1 MYRTLKYTVV
11 TAVAAAAL
19 ATSPALAK
27 PLTGGAAAPQSLHPD
42 SSRAHYRD
50 LFYRT
55 DDAFTVRP
63 IPTTPA
69 PAQPRPVAETPPAE
83 DGDTNGALLIGLGL
97 AGAGVVVGAAG
108 AMRRRR
114 VAV

>member
-1 MYRTLKYTVV
+1 MPHNLKYAVA

-27 PLTGGAAAPQSLHPD
+27 PLTGGAAAPSPPPD
-42 SSRAHYRD
+42 SVQAHYRD
-50 LFYRT
+50 LFYRN
-55 DDAFTVRP
+55 DDVFTVRP
-63 IPTTPA
+63 IPTTAP
-69 PAQPRPVAETPPAE
+69 PAQSRPVAAPPAD
-83 DGDTNGALLIGLGL
+83 DGDAGGSLLIGLGL
-97 AGAGVVVGAAG
+97 VGAGVAVGVGG